1 MNKHAIVFKA
11 QIQWN
16 KSNRQNYKRRV
27 VYLETSK
34 FEILSLS
41 L

>member
-1 MNKHAIVFKA
+1 V
-11 QIQWN
+11 N
-16 KSNRQNYKRRV
+16 KSIAKTISAVLV